1 MTYFKVVF
9 VSSKSLFLTLCGSVI
24 TLTLDA
30 VNDIGG
36 CMQQTKITS
45 LQIEFDKID

>member
-36 CMQQTKITS
+36 MHAADEDNIS
-45 LQIEFDKID
+45 ADRI